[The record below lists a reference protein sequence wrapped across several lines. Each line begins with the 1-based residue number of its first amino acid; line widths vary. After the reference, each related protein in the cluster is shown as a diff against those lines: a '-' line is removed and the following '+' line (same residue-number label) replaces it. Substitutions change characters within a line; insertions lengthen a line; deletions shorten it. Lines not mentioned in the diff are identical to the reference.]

1 LINLVSL
8 YLELLLSSIHYE
20 LSTISRMSTRFSR
33 FFTIIVFGAY
43 LVISTE
49 AFPADSYTPR
59 PEPRALEVTNAK
71 NLRQHIEVY
80 GIPYG
85 VLGAVSHALTFYV
98 MLCHFL
104 GVRPLLP
111 WMALK
116 KERWNITVVTLSSLV
131 SVILAG
137 VTMARTRGSRPLLI
151 LAGMQIVLHVLV
163 DIIHIHCMV
172 SDRRNFACFWAVP
185 LLVVSFFSIFAFYSF
200 PCKLQ

>member
-1 LINLVSL
+1 
-8 YLELLLSSIHYE
+8 
-20 LSTISRMSTRFSR
+20 
-33 FFTIIVFGAY
+33 
-43 LVISTE
+43 
-49 AFPADSYTPR
+49 
-59 PEPRALEVTNAK
+59 
-71 NLRQHIEVY
+71 
-80 GIPYG
+80 
-85 VLGAVSHALTFYV
+85 